1 MNILFLGGIFTELD
15 KGQIT
20 RKSKGSM
27 QYAADTLQKN
37 YLDGFCQNECVQ
49 SVSVINLP
57 FIGAYPKR
65 YDDVY
70 FRPLES
76 TESLGRATVFNV
88 GFLNLSVVK
97 NIHKVILAVTQIIAH
112 VNKHNGKDCVLI
124 CYSMHLPFLVAC
136 HIVKR
141 IKKDVHLCVIIPDL
155 PEYMSVRTGL
165 MKAVFDGLSKV
176 SYFVVNRADSI
187 VAITAQMLNVFQ
199 SAMKK
204 VVIEGIADEKYLSA
218 AEPERK
224 LNYFLYTGTL
234 DRRYGIRN
242 LLDSFIASGIDHYE
256 LLICG
261 DGDDRKHVETISA
274 AHSQVKFLGQLDRSE
289 VLNYQRQ
296 AKLLIN
302 PRDNESAFTK
312 FSFPSKVIEYMSSGT
327 PVLMYELD
335 GIPDEYYEFCF
346 VVPLGDNGL
355 KDKLLEVSRLSD
367 EALLAKGRSAKRFI
381 LDNKMPG
388 VQVRKLLEEIKG
400 ERYV

>member
-37 YLDGFCQNECVQ
+37 YLDGFCQNESVQ

-112 VNKHNGKDCVLI
+112 VNKHSGKDCVLV

-141 IKKDVHLCVIIPDL
+141 IKKDVHLCVIVPDL

-199 SAMKK
+199 GATKK